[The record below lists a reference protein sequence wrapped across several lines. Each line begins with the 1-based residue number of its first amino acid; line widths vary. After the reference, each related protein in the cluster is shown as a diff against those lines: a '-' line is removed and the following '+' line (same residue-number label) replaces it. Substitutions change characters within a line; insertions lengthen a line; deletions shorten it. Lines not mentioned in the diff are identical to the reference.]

1 MEEDQ
6 VLSFKLLFADARN
19 ASDVH
24 VRYWDS
30 RPEYL
35 CCEKLAID
43 VELTDDQ
50 LLLCASAVWCFDL
63 QEQTSLLVSTS
74 DLQPVDWNK
83 SAMNHLV
90 LDQDKKDLICAVVK
104 NHSKDSP
111 SQTQDIIEGK
121 GSVSGSCSSSSTC
134 LMPVRALLSYS
145 MVLLEL
151 GKRLLLV
158 KIICQP
164 SLLFQN

>member
-1 MEEDQ
+1 VEEDQ
-6 VLSFKLLFADARN
+6 AVRAEWLFTDAKN
-19 ASDVH
+19 MLEVH

-30 RPEYL
+30 RPEYIGW
-35 CCEKLAID
+35 EKLGIE

-50 LLLCASAVWCFDL
+50 LLLCTSAVWCYDL
-63 QEQTSLLVSTS
+63 LEQKSMLASSS

-121 GSVSGSCSSSSTC
+121 GSVSRSCSSFSALLIS
-134 LMPVRALLSYS
+134 VRALLLSS
-145 MVLLEL
+145 TALLEL
-151 GKRLLLV
+151 GKLLQLV
-158 KIICQP
+158 KSI
-164 SLLFQN
+164 SHLFSSQA